1 MSPSLIEL
9 ATPLIEDSKSDGSR
23 MWKALKQVLPSSKSK
38 NISGIR
44 LNNTLYTKTA
54 DLVEIRNQHF
64 VTIGQKLAHGK
75 NERLPTCESKT
86 DAQFSLHCVSE
97 EYVKYELRKL
107 ETNKA
112 IGLDKISAKL
122 LKDASE
128 VIAPSI
134 QKLINM
140 SITQCCFP
148 DLWKSAKIT
157 AIYKIGNPQAGP

>member
-1 MSPSLIEL
+1 
-9 ATPLIEDSKSDGSR
+9 
-23 MWKALKQVLPSSKSK
+23 
-38 NISGIR
+38 
-44 LNNTLYTKTA
+44 
-54 DLVEIRNQHF
+54 
-64 VTIGQKLAHGK
+64 LAHAFGK
-75 NERLPTCESKT
+75 NERLPTFESKT

-157 AIYKIGNPQAGP
+157 AIFKSGNPQDCDYILERAVKSQLYNYLEENSLLYS